1 VTTMVQAV
9 SSHLGWGLALA
20 AFPVM
25 YGIHRSYRLYFGRM
39 AQTPSPEVL
48 VNAAAAGA

>member
-1 VTTMVQAV
+1 MVQAV

-25 YGIHRSYRLYFGRM
+25 YGIHRSYKLYFGKM
-39 AQTPSPEVL
+39 AQTLRPEVA
-48 VNAAAAGA
+48 VKAMGAGA